1 MENKEIIDKIRA
13 GVHQSKNWYIY
24 HHLNDKIGNPAL
36 MLRQDN
42 AENSNA
48 GVNID
53 TFKGYAYLF
62 LDNGTP
68 AEPGESFSLQNAQDY
83 AALQE
88 LMTIVKPFLKGQ
100 KN

>member
-1 MENKEIIDKIRA
+1 MDNKDIIKKIENEVKKS
-13 GVHQSKNWYIY
+13 QNWYIY

-42 AENSNA
+42 NENSNA

-68 AEPGESFSLQNAQDY
+68 AEPGESFSVQSTQDET
-83 AALQE
+83 ALTE
-88 LMTIVKPFLKGQ
+88 LLNIVKPFIK
-100 KN
+100 K

>member
-1 MENKEIIDKIRA
+1 MDNKDIIKQIEDQVKKS
-13 GVHQSKNWYIY
+13 QNWDIY

-42 AENSNA
+42 NENSNA

-68 AEPGESFSLQNAQDY
+68 AEPGESFSVQSTQDEV
-83 AALQE
+83 ALTE
-88 LMTIVKPFLKGQ
+88 LLKIVKPFIK
-100 KN
+100 K

>member
-1 MENKEIIDKIRA
+1 MNNQDIIKRIENEIKK
-13 GVHQSKNWYIY
+13 SENWDIY

-36 MLRQDN
+36 MLRQDSN
-42 AENSNA
+42 ENPNA

-68 AEPGESFSLQNAQDY
+68 AEPGESFSIQNARDE
-83 AALQE
+83 AALSE
-88 LMTIVKPFLKGQ
+88 LLNIVKPFIK
-100 KN
+100 K